1 MTADLPP
8 VGARVAVRG
17 EVIQHS
23 SAVPGQVLVEVVTRD
38 GFRWCQWV
46 WADEIAEVFTEEAPD
61 AD

>member
-1 MTADLPP
+1 MPGDLPP

-46 WADEIAEVFTEEAPD
+46 WADEIAEVLD
-61 AD
+61 AG

>member
-23 SAVPGQVLVEVVTRD
+23 SAVPGQVLVRITTRD
-38 GFRWCQWV
+38 GFRVWQWM
-46 WADEIAEVFTEEAPD
+46 WADEIAEVLD
-61 AD
+61 DR

>member
-1 MTADLPP
+1 MAADLPP

-23 SAVPGQVLVEVVTRD
+23 SAVPGQVLVRITTRD
-38 GFRWCQWV
+38 GFRVWQWM
-46 WADEIAEVFTEEAPD
+46 WADEIAEVLD